1 MKSRKLSF
9 DWMIFASAGVMYLF
23 GKYIAP
29 RYEKML
35 KESGEV
41 GEITPISTYCL
52 IVSALLIVALIG
64 RWIYRWKNRKSK

>member
-1 MKSRKLSF
+1 
-9 DWMIFASAGVMYLF
+9 MILASAGVMFLF

-29 RYEKML
+29 RYERML

-41 GEITPISTYCL
+41 GEITPISKYCL